1 MSLNSRQEAIHAEK
15 LVMVSHSIK
24 LASDIFAELMEKGYR
39 PENMENIYAFMFGM
53 RTSADAL
60 TNLITNQKAIIEAHK
75 DLKEL

>member
-1 MSLNSRQEAIHAEK
+1 
-15 LVMVSHSIK
+15 MVSHSIK